1 MEKPEWSLDELK
13 HKAENY
19 CVNTERCCS
28 EVKNKLLQWGANENY
43 IEDILI
49 HLQQHK
55 YIDEARYCRAFAHD
69 KVNYQGWGK
78 LKIKAALQTK
88 HLSALFIKD
97 ALESIDEIEYN
108 QALDKIIAS
117 KKRTLKNDPLTCEKL
132 IRFCMQRGFTYN
144 EISTKL

>member
-1 MEKPEWSLDELK
+1 MVNHEWSLDELR
-13 HKAENY
+13 HKAEAY
-19 CVNTERCCS
+19 CATAEHCCS
-28 EVKNKLLQWGANENY
+28 EVHNKLQLWGANEEYATIILQRLQADGY
-43 IEDILI
+43 IN
-49 HLQQHK
+49 
-55 YIDEARYCRAFAHD
+55 EARYCRAFAHD

-117 KKRTLKNDPLTCEKL
+117 KKRTLKNDPLTREKL